1 MSDPRL
7 PRAASPAPSASTGPS
22 TRTQGDAQ
30 ASTPEAAA
38 GAGRGGSA
46 APIVQYAALS
56 DIGSERPH
64 NEDRWQVAPD
74 SGLLVV
80 ADGMGGYRA
89 GEVAAELAVQTVC
102 QLVQDLLALGME
114 PGEALARAIAAANDE
129 IRDFAMA
136 NPECLG
142 MGTTVICAI
151 VAERR
156 VHLAHVGDSRAYL
169 LRDARLSRLT
179 RDHSIGQQIVDAGRL
194 SEHEVREFA
203 ARGIL
208 TRALGVEDAVQAD
221 AQTLDWR
228 EGDTLLLCSDGLTDP
243 VDDTAI
249 EALLLAQADAGP
261 GAQARA
267 LIGGAL
273 QAGGADNITAVVAR
287 AGLPARMPGTGGASG
302 KRAH

>member
-1 MSDPRL
+1 MSAPRS
-7 PRAASPAPSASTGPS
+7 PRAASRAPTPSTEPSARAPS
-22 TRTQGDAQ
+22 D
-30 ASTPEAAA
+30 A
-38 GAGRGGSA
+38 GASVPRRPVGSIA
-46 APIVQYAALS
+46 GTAPIVQYAALS
-56 DIGSERPH
+56 DIGAERPH

-74 SGLLVV
+74 SGLIVV

-114 PGEALARAIAAANDE
+114 PTEALTRAIAAANDE

-136 NPECLG
+136 NRECLG

-169 LRDARLSRLT
+169 LREARLRRLT
-179 RDHSIGQQIVDAGRL
+179 RDHSIGQQIVDAGKL
-194 SEHEVREFA
+194 SEHEVRELA

-208 TRALGVEDAVQAD
+208 TRALGVEDSVLAD
-221 AQTLDWR
+221 VETLDWCD
-228 EGDTLLLCSDGLTDP
+228 GDTLVLCSDGLTDP

-249 EALLLAQADAGP
+249 EALLLAQTEAGP
-261 GAQARA
+261 AAQARA

-273 QAGGADNITAVVAR
+273 QAGGADNVTVVVAR
-287 AGLPARMPGTGGASG
+287 AGHSARSPTAGGAAR